1 MITENQIN
9 ELVDKIIAE
18 YEPEKIILFGS
29 YSDGNANIDSDVDL
43 LVIKDSQE
51 SRNKRIADLKMRLL
65 KYRFM
70 FPMDLLVYTNNEL
83 INENFGRFSFIY
95 NVLKNGKVLYE
106 R

>member
-1 MITENQIN
+1 MISENQIN
-9 ELVDKIIAE
+9 ELVNKIISE
-18 YEPEKIILFGS
+18 YQPEKIILFGS

-51 SRNKRIADLKMRLL
+51 SRNQRTAELKMRLL
-65 KYRFM
+65 KYKFM

-83 INENFGRFSFIY
+83 INENFGKFSFIY
-95 NVLKNGKVLYE
+95 NVLKTGKVLYE